1 MEEAAK
7 LRGRLAAELTR
18 APSHLQLLQP
28 RQSLDW
34 LWLAK
39 RSFDRTMRIEA
50 PAS

>member
-28 RQSLDW
+28 RQALTGSGW
-34 LWLAK
+34 LSGVLIG
-39 RSFDRTMRIEA
+39 R
-50 PAS
+50 